1 MLPTSQYAGQG
12 WALFD
17 WTYHATRPQLLF
29 RAGNMDAARLQFDAY
44 RRFVHIPY
52 WAAQIQFWCWS
63 QNDFRLLISRRANGA
78 DVTLDQTLYPQA
90 FPEVVPIVTGVTV
103 REYRFPTGTQW
114 GTGSF
119 QNQYTQT
126 QKQMTIS
133 NRFFGVFDVKTR
145 TNQDPIGGRFDPY
158 GLRVDF
164 EQPGTRSTIR
174 VLALGHHNHVW
185 QTGDIP

>member
-1 MLPTSQYAGQG
+1 
-12 WALFD
+12 
-17 WTYHATRPQLLF
+17 
-29 RAGNMDAARLQFDAY
+29 
-44 RRFVHIPY
+44 
-52 WAAQIQFWCWS
+52 
-63 QNDFRLLISRRANGA
+63 
-78 DVTLDQTLYPQA
+78 
-90 FPEVVPIVTGVTV
+90 VTV
-103 REYRFPTGTQW
+103 REYRFQTGTKW

-119 QNQYTQT
+119 QNKYTQT
-126 QKQMTIS
+126 QKQMTIA